1 MEQKE
6 SSSLNYFVKEW
17 LVPIFAALTLF
28 WLINTFVVFR
38 IEVPTGSMIP
48 TINVDDKIFIAKA
61 HNKDNFERGDILV
74 FKSIEENGELKKQ
87 IEDYL
92 KEKAVEIKKHVLS
105 KAVIMNGIQVFKFN
119 AEIDPNIVKD
129 IAFQIRGEVHE
140 KLFFVAGTVV
150 DDKPSLTVML
160 SDDLVAGGLNASN
173 LVREAA
179 KLIQGGG
186 GGQAHFAT
194 AGGKNAEGIAAAI
207 DKVLELAKF

>member
-1 MEQKE
+1 
-6 SSSLNYFVKEW
+6 
-17 LVPIFAALTLF
+17 
-28 WLINTFVVFR
+28 
-38 IEVPTGSMIP
+38 
-48 TINVDDKIFIAKA
+48 
-61 HNKDNFERGDILV
+61 
-74 FKSIEENGELKKQ
+74 
-87 IEDYL
+87 
-92 KEKAVEIKKHVLS
+92 
-105 KAVIMNGIQVFKFN
+105 MNGIQVFKFN

-140 KLFFVAGTVV
+140 KALLRSCTVA
-150 DDKPSLTVML
+150 DNKPSLTVML

-173 LVREAA
+173 LVREEA